1 MRVMK
6 TLPALF
12 TTALIALTV
21 HVDEAFAA
29 DRNTPGPRATARRG
43 LPAGLPR
50 AHYSYRTTIISG
62 PPVPYDAPP
71 GTACSSHGSKY
82 RPARRHPRAHYGYR
96 TTIISGPPVPYDA
109 RPYAYGRYGYAPY
122 INSYGIPAAVV
133 VDPVDPAY
141 YWRRPYYGPYV
152 SGVYATPYSCFY
164 YGSC

>member
-12 TTALIALTV
+12 ATALIALTA

-29 DRNTPGPRATARRG
+29 DRNAPGPRYTARRA
-43 LPAGLPR
+43 LPAGLPH
-50 AHYSYRTTIISG
+50 AGYR
-62 PPVPYDAPP
+62 
-71 GTACSSHGSKY
+71 
-82 RPARRHPRAHYGYR
+82 YR

-122 INSYGIPAAVV
+122 TNSYGIPAAVII
-133 VDPVDPAY
+133 DPVDPAY
-141 YWRRPYYGPYV
+141 LWRQPYPYGTPY
-152 SGVYATPYSCFY
+152 YATPYSCFY